1 MMSEIIGWWMQAIAP
16 NHSWLRLLILV
27 ITWIVL
33 WLPVAVPIALQL
45 QWRPFQPLAAAQK
58 LPLLGSLY
66 LISPLIMWGLLS
78 AQDKGWDYYGLF
90 WNNATAGSVLL
101 GLGISIASLSIV
113 FGWEWSQGWLVWHSE
128 NHRQL
133 LINSLPILLLAL
145 WIGVTEE
152 LIFRGCLQTELAT
165 DYGVWVAGLLAS
177 LIFAAL
183 HLVWERQQTLPQIPG
198 LILMGGVLTLA
209 RITDH
214 GGLGL
219 AIGLHAGWV
228 WGLTCLD
235 AAQLITY
242 NESASSWL
250 IGWYQQPLAGIAG
263 FICLIGT
270 AVSLFVILMLI

>member
-1 MMSEIIGWWMQAIAP
+1 MMSEIISWWMRLIAP
-16 NHSWLRLLILV
+16 APSWQRLLILV
-27 ITWIVL
+27 GTWIIL
-33 WLPVAVPIALQL
+33 WLPLAIPIAFKL

-58 LPLLGSLY
+58 LPLLGPLY
-66 LISPLIMWGLLS
+66 LMAPLVIWGLLT
-78 AQDKGWDYYGLF
+78 AQGKGWDYYGLF
-90 WNNATAGSVLL
+90 INRAAAGSVLVGL
-101 GLGISIASLSIV
+101 GLSIGSLAIV
-113 FGWEWSQGWLVWHSE
+113 FGWEWSQGWLVWHPE

-133 LINSLPILLLAL
+133 LINGLPILFLAL

-152 LIFRGCLQTELAT
+152 VIFRGCLQTELAT
-165 DYGVWVAGLLAS
+165 DYDWWIAGLLSS
-177 LIFAAL
+177 LIFAVL

-209 RITDH
+209 KMTDH

-242 NESASSWL
+242 NESASPWL
-250 IGWYQQPLAGIAG
+250 IGWHQQPLAGIAG
-263 FICLIGT
+263 FICLLGT
-270 AVSLFVILMLI
+270 AVSLFVISI

>member
-1 MMSEIIGWWMQAIAP
+1 MLEILSWWMQTLATG
-16 NHSWLRLLILV
+16 NSGQRLVLV
-27 ITWIVL
+27 VGTWMLL
-33 WLPVAVPIALQL
+33 WLPIAIPIAFKL

-58 LPLLGSLY
+58 LPLLGPLY
-66 LISPLIMWGLLS
+66 LIAPVVMWGLLT
-78 AQDKGWDYYGLF
+78 AQNQGWDYYGLVIDQP
-90 WNNATAGSVLL
+90 AVGSILL
-101 GLGISIASLSIV
+101 GLGISITSLAIV
-113 FGWEWSQGWLVWHSE
+113 FGWEWSQGWLVWHPE

-133 LINSLPILLLAL
+133 LINGLPILLLAL

-152 LIFRGCLQTELAT
+152 LIFRGCLQTELGI
-165 DYGVWVAGLLAS
+165 DYDFWLAGLLAS
-177 LIFAAL
+177 LIFALL

-198 LILMGGVLTLA
+198 LILMGVVLTLA

-219 AIGLHAGWV
+219 AIGLHTGWV

-242 NESASSWL
+242 QESASPWL

-263 FICLIGT
+263 LICLLGT
-270 AVSLFVILMLI
+270 AVSLLLIS